1 MLLSDQVA
9 MGLNYRMKLQVQMVR
24 GQLSCFFACAKFLHG
39 ITAMFFCS
47 NCFCICV
54 LCVVIMYVIIIINV

>member
-39 ITAMFFCS
+39 ITAMFF
-47 NCFCICV
+47 V
-54 LCVVIMYVIIIINV
+54 LIVSAFVFSVLSCM